1 MEKIVG
7 IDLGTTNSCISFLE
21 RGEIIIIPNFEGSRT
36 TPSIVAFTP
45 SGERLVGVSAKR
57 QAIINAENTV
67 FAVKR
72 LMGRKFNSPEIKEI
86 QKRVRYK
93 LTESANGDVRI
104 LVGDKVFAPQE
115 ISAMLL
121 SYLKD
126 TAEAYIGEPV
136 KKAVITV
143 PANFDDAQRQATKD
157 AGTISGLEVVRIINE
172 PTAAA
177 LAYGYHKK
185 KEGLV
190 AVFDLGGGTF
200 DITILEIKRGVF
212 HVLSTAGD
220 TFLGGDDIDNLLI
233 NYIAEEFEKEYNVD
247 LRENREALQRLK
259 EASEKAKIE
268 LSYNITA
275 EISLPFIA
283 EVNSK
288 PVHLLKTIKRE
299 ELENITQELLKRIPP
314 LLEKAISDA
323 KIPKESIEEI
333 ILVGGQTRM
342 PKIIQ
347 LVKEYFGKDPN
358 LSVNP
363 DEVVSAG
370 ATVQGSILSGEIDDI
385 VLLDVTPLSL
395 GVETKGDQYV
405 KIIERNTTIP
415 VRKTMTFTTVEDNQR
430 TVKVH
435 VLQGER
441 DIASANRSLGHFYLT
456 EIFPAPKG
464 IPQIDVTFEIDSNG
478 IVKVSAV
485 DRATGQTQSMVVEPS
500 SGLTPQEIERMIEEA
515 EKYREEDQKKTELKR
530 LRDELNSLIW
540 GIKDSLSKASYM
552 LKDINLEELWLLI
565 SKAENA
571 ANKNDMNEMS
581 KFRSELDEIKEKLTR
596 IIINKKFKIKYEK
609 KRLLRDI
616 GCSKKCNSG
625 GN

>member
-314 LLEKAISDA
+314 LLEKTISDA

-596 IIINKKFKIKYEK
+596 IIINKI
-609 KRLLRDI
+609 
-616 GCSKKCNSG
+616 
-625 GN
+625 